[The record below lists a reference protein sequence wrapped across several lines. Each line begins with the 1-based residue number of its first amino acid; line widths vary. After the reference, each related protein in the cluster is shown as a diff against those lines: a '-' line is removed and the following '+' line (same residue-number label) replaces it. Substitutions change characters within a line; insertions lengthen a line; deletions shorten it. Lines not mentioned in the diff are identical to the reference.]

1 MEATHGLSGGSN
13 DIDIRTSQPHIR
25 AGQTTKGTVC
35 RGACEDGLSVIAEK
49 LLKLAYVLNGRVMN
63 MSASELLQP
72 VIRNAYL
79 GSYCFIVAA
88 IVGLFL

>member
-13 DIDIRTSQPHIR
+13 DINMQTSQLHIR
-25 AGQTTKGTVC
+25 AGQTIEGAVC
-35 RGACEDGLSVIAEK
+35 RGACEDGLSIAEK
-49 LLKLAYVLNGRVMN
+49 LLKLAYVLNGRVMD

-79 GSYCFIVAA
+79 GGYCFIVAA
-88 IVGLFL
+88 IIGLFL